1 MRDVKRLVN
10 ALKVTYLLVKGEVNP
25 MDFIAIETL
34 RIFSPTAYDVVRLN
48 PVMFTGTSD
57 TYTENRL
64 KIDIKEVKEFHE
76 KWLEKLPV
84 TERDIVKNLLI
95 SIFPKLEIAFEEVGG
110 YGSDAEWRRQ
120 SRICSE
126 DIFPRYFRLALPKG
140 DISNYEIKAILEL
153 AGDSKAF
160 AQKLLQFCH
169 EYPPRISV
177 FFERMKDYIQEIPE
191 NRVYNILQALF
202 DIGDEILN
210 VWHIRWWLI
219 DEIILPLLRRLN
231 SQKERFTVLK
241 KLFSDGHSISI
252 IIRTIVPLGREYGRY
267 RANSPD
273 IKPPEKC
280 VISEEDLEKLEK
292 ITLER
297 IKKASQ
303 DGSLLKTPSLAV
315 VLQYW
320 RDLEGNEIVKSW
332 CSKVIESDEG
342 LVDFLVGFFDK
353 DYYGQDE
360 KAFKLSELKLF
371 VNPSEIIDRCKN
383 LLASPPE
390 WLKNLRKVAI
400 DAFVKRVELEE

>member
-1 MRDVKRLVN
+1 
-10 ALKVTYLLVKGEVNP
+10 
-25 MDFIAIETL
+25 
-34 RIFSPTAYDVVRLN
+34 
-48 PVMFTGTSD
+48 
-57 TYTENRL
+57 
-64 KIDIKEVKEFHE
+64 
-76 KWLEKLPV
+76 
-84 TERDIVKNLLI
+84 
-95 SIFPKLEIAFEEVGG
+95 
-110 YGSDAEWRRQ
+110 
-120 SRICSE
+120 
-126 DIFPRYFRLALPKG
+126 
-140 DISNYEIKAILEL
+140 
-153 AGDSKAF
+153 
-160 AQKLLQFCH
+160 
-169 EYPPRISV
+169 
-177 FFERMKDYIQEIPE
+177 MKDYIQEIPE

-210 VWHIRWWLI
+210 VWHIRWKLI

-241 KLFSDGHSISI
+241 NLFSDGHSISI

-280 VISEEDLEKLEK
+280 VISKEELEKLEK

-303 DGSLLKTPSLAV
+303 DGSLLKAPSLAV

-320 RDLEGNEIVKSW
+320 QDLEGNEIVKSW
-332 CSKVIESDEG
+332 CSKVIESDEE